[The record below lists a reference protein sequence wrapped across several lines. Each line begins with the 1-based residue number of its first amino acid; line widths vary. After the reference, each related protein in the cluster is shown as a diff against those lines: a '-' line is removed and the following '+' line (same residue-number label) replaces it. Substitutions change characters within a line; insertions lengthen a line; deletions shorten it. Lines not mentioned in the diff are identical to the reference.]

1 MSIPFIIS
9 IMSSDRVG
17 IIADVTTSILKLNG
31 NLDALNQTVLKGYF
45 TMILLAHFPEGTN
58 AEDIRD
64 FMHNVPNLAECEIGV
79 IPYRERKGNDL
90 EAESNAYILTA
101 SGPDKAGL
109 VSAVSEYL
117 RLKRINIIDFNSRM
131 DNGIY
136 TMMLMI
142 VLPPKMDVGKLQKSI
157 QIAMEEH
164 NLTIGIRHQAIFSKV
179 NDI

>member
-1 MSIPFIIS
+1 MSVPYIIN

-17 IIADVTTSILKLNG
+17 IIADATTTIHRLHG
-31 NLDALNQTVLKGYF
+31 NLDELTQTVLKGYF
-45 TMILLAHFPEGTN
+45 TMILLAHFPDGTK
-58 AEDIRD
+58 AEDIQAALTG
-64 FMHNVPNLAECEIGV
+64 VKNLSNCLIGITPYEAPAPASNENCE
-79 IPYRERKGNDL
+79 PY
-90 EAESNAYILTA
+90 IVTA
-101 SGPDKAGL
+101 SGPDKEGL

-117 RLKRINIIDFNSRM
+117 RLKKINITDFTSRT

-142 VLPPKMDVGKLQKSI
+142 ALPDGTDVGKLQRSL

-164 NLTIGIRHQAIFSKV
+164 HLVIGIRHQRIFSKV